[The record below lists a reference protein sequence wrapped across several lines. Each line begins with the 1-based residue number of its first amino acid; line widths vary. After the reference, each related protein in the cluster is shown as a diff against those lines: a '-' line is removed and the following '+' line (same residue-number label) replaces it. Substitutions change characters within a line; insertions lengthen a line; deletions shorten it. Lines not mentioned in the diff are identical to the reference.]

1 MNGFFC
7 KTYEVMIMLISKRNE
22 DREGGA
28 SEHTP
33 QGGKGKDA
41 KSLAGSVACARRR
54 AGGTPRVCVRL
65 QGIASGWPLVSA
77 ARPAARAM
85 HGCLAA
91 GARAS
96 GIAFRG
102 KATRPEGEQRVA
114 KASRVRRHTRPCR
127 ATP

>member
-1 MNGFFC
+1 M
-7 KTYEVMIMLISKRNE
+7 KTARVARASTPPR
-22 DREGGA
+22 GA
-28 SEHTP
+28 RARQHFA
-33 QGGKGKDA
+33 DA

-85 HGCLAA
+85 HGGLAA